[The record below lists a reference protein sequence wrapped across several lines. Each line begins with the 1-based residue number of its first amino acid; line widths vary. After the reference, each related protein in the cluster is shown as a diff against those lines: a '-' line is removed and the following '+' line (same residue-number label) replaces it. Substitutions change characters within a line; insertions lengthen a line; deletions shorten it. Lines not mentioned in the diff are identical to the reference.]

1 MDSVTPK
8 TPKPQ
13 NLGGIRPFLVPDP
26 IFSLPESDLNL
37 TRTLPETDFCY
48 PTPSPVD
55 TSLEVTCRIIISFL
69 PSREIALSM
78 IFRKVSF
85 TLRGISSGHNFSA
98 QPYVA
103 KILLWFFI
111 PPLLLGNLAKKTDFL
126 NNFFPQKSCIYYVF
140 YVDPPLQIQ
149 SYENEALEDFLNPKI
164 RLSLK
169 SFACQ
174 FHQT

>member
-1 MDSVTPK
+1 MGSVTPK
-8 TPKPQ
+8 TW
-13 NLGGIRPFLVPDP
+13 GGIRPFLVPDP

-37 TRTLPETDFCY
+37 TRTRPETDFCY

-103 KILLWFFI
+103 KILL
-111 PPLLLGNLAKKTDFL
+111 
-126 NNFFPQKSCIYYVF
+126 
-140 YVDPPLQIQ
+140 
-149 SYENEALEDFLNPKI
+149 
-164 RLSLK
+164 
-169 SFACQ
+169 
-174 FHQT
+174 

>member
-1 MDSVTPK
+1 MISITSDCFLEVSDGFSYPQNPK
-8 TPKPQ
+8 TW
-13 NLGGIRPFLVPDP
+13 GGIRPFLVPDP

-103 KILLWFFI
+103 KILLWFFL
-111 PPLLLGNLAKKTDFL
+111 PPLLLFNLAKKTDFL
-126 NNFFPQKSCIYYVF
+126 NDFFPQKSCIHYVF
-140 YVDPPLQIQ
+140 
-149 SYENEALEDFLNPKI
+149 
-164 RLSLK
+164 
-169 SFACQ
+169 
-174 FHQT
+174 

>member
-1 MDSVTPK
+1 MGSVTPK
-8 TPKPQ
+8 TW
-13 NLGGIRPFLVPDP
+13 GGIRPFLVPDP